1 MKRKIRL
8 TEGDLHR
15 IIKESVKHIIN
26 EYNEYFH
33 YQDEE
38 PSLTDI
44 DDGDVERYLE
54 LDDAMNGTKKEQED
68 YDWEQF
74 DRKRRIETDLPKL
87 AMHNHPHYKDIT
99 NPFYSNNK
107 HYASD
112 YAKTGGSNAIRKDE
126 FDKQWKP

>member
-1 MKRKIRL
+1 MKRRIRL
-8 TEGDLHR
+8 TESDLHR

-26 EYNEYFH
+26 EYDGYFH

-54 LDDAMNGTKKEQED
+54 LDDAMQGTKKEQED
-68 YDWEQF
+68 YDWGQF
-74 DRKRRIETDLPKL
+74 DRKRKIETDLPQL

-107 HYASD
+107 HYAND
-112 YAKTGGSNAIRKDE
+112 YVKTGGSNAIRKDE
-126 FDKQWKP
+126 YDKQWKP